1 MMNNV
6 GGFGGKRNR
15 CQRTK
20 LTSKC
25 DCIKLNVV
33 VLVVVDDWRSRKYKG
48 EKHERPNHMM
58 NAAGAVS
65 CRFIT
70 FLQEFQARSLFR
82 FGCKPTIIRAS
93 ADHHFVASEC

>member
-70 FLQEFQARSLFR
+70 FSSRISSKKFVSVWLQ
-82 FGCKPTIIRAS
+82 
-93 ADHHFVASEC
+93 ADHHESERRSSFCGK